1 MLIDL
6 NRIVH
11 AFAATHSRMLSDRND
26 SSRSCSG
33 CSAQCRILLTLSCRD
48 RILLGLIVAALLSLN
63 VWNAVHSAQLRSASL
78 ASPLWTS
85 QVIPR
90 DPLPSSLLLLCCM
103 QGRFP
108 QSLPPAVWQVDF
120 AGMWSE
126 IGVPL
131 PGSGSG
137 CSAFHVPQTGFG
149 AGQQAYMQLQ
159 VLAAND
165 SSSDLSDSFTFQPW
179 LYDGANLTDLVNNWN
194 DVVQKQPYGGTISLG
209 ITAVADTPANT
220 LEFGIDVTEWDSSAI
235 AGGDSRTS
243 FTLRMVG
250 SYVHT
255 ECFAPR
261 CGNLFLGEAFRSAAQ
276 TRVVASYAYSLTD
289 ALTSV
294 FAFLSISVSLIVFLF
309 PVEWAARKR
318 MRFRFAR
325 QTEGEEDEALAQA
338 PLLSNNN
345 TATAAATEFTM
356 APLATASTSTVRPA
370 HAQQWTA

>member
-1 MLIDL
+1 
-6 NRIVH
+6 
-11 AFAATHSRMLSDRND
+11 MLSDR
-26 SSRSCSG
+26 SESPRRCCSG
-33 CSAQCRILLTLSCRD
+33 CFAQCRVLLTLSCRD
-48 RILLGLIVAALLSLN
+48 RSLLAIVVAALLSLN
-63 VWNAVHSAQLRSASL
+63 IWSVIHSAQQRSASL

-85 QVIPR
+85 QVVQKE
-90 DPLPSSLLLLCCM
+90 PLPPSLLLLCCM

-120 AGMWSE
+120 AGVWSE

-137 CSAFHVPQTGFG
+137 CSAFRVPCTGFG

-179 LYDGANLTDLVNNWN
+179 LYDGENLSDLVNLDWN
-194 DVVQKQPYGGTISLG
+194 AVVEQQQYGGTISLG
-209 ITAVADTPANT
+209 ITAAAATPANT
-220 LEFGIDVTEWDSSAI
+220 LEFGIDVTHWDSSAVEDGKS
-235 AGGDSRTS
+235 AVS
-243 FTLRMVG
+243 FTLRIVG

-261 CGNLFLGEAFRSAAQ
+261 CGNFFLGESFRSAAQ
-276 TRVVASYAYSLTD
+276 TRVVASYAYTLTD
-289 ALTSV
+289 AFTSV
-294 FAFLSISVSLIVFLF
+294 FAFLSISVSLLVFLF

-318 MRFRFAR
+318 MRFRFF
-325 QTEGEEDEALAQA
+325 QQDEEEEAGAQVALLPTNSSPAADTQVNLA
-338 PLLSNNN
+338 PLV
-345 TATAAATEFTM
+345 TATSA
-356 APLATASTSTVRPA
+356 RPS